1 MLICRR
7 SLSLKYFLKSW
18 QLCIQRFVSR
28 LASKASQ
35 LIGNFTTN
43 LAENWMNIR
52 AKFDGGKMFNRSQAG
67 SWEFR
72 CMGAGLQL
80 NLGSA
85 WGPKAFSEMTQSEIR
100 KSNLS
105 RCSKQI
111 C

>member
-1 MLICRR
+1 MEVDVTTGGTQPIQVNKEMLCD
-7 SLSLKYFLKSW
+7 
-18 QLCIQRFVSR
+18 IQRLVSR

-52 AKFDGGKMFNRSQAG
+52 AKFDGGKMFNCSQVG

-80 NLGSA
+80 NLVCMG
-85 WGPKAFSEMTQSEIR
+85 TQS
-100 KSNLS
+100 L
-105 RCSKQI
+105 
-111 C
+111 